1 MSDHIWC
8 RFLTERDKK
17 VFAAAGYGVRGQF
30 PTRPAVFLIDCNQGH
45 VAGAGACPGASEA
58 IEQAARVAEAAR
70 ARGIPVIH
78 ATGAVRADGWDA
90 VNRDGVV
97 LPSDPVAEQEF
108 ASVLTPLPRDI
119 VVRRHAPSVFF
130 ETDLMSLL
138 NLLGA
143 DGLVIAGGKTA
154 GALRATVIDAFS
166 LNLRVTIPHEACFD
180 LWETSHALALCD
192 LNAKHADVMPCKQVC
207 DLLTALPAGIFDL
220 PQGAPDQRL
229 ELMPARRKDVR

>member
-1 MSDHIWC
+1 MSDHIWSH
-8 RFLTERDKK
+8 FLTERDKQ
-17 VFAAAGYGVRGQF
+17 VFAAAGYGVRGKF
-30 PTRPAVFLIDCNQGH
+30 PERPAVLLVDCNQGQID
-45 VAGAGACPGASEA
+45 GPGACPGA
-58 IEQAARVAEAAR
+58 EQAIAQAAEIAKAAR

-90 VNRDGVV
+90 VNRDGIA
-97 LPSDPVAEQEF
+97 LPADPVSEQDF
-108 ASVLTPLPRDI
+108 AAPVVPQSRDI

-166 LNLRVTIPHEACFD
+166 LNLRVAIVQDACFD
-180 LWETSHALALCD
+180 LWEASHALALCD
-192 LNAKHADVMPCKQVC
+192 LNAKHADVMPSDEV
-207 DLLTALPAGIFDL
+207 LGVLAALPQGMFAL
-220 PQGAPDQRL
+220 PEGAPDQRPD
-229 ELMPARRKDVR
+229 LMPAARQETP